1 MSAASDSLK
10 GLRREI
16 DGIDDQIHDLL
27 MQRTAVVANVAR
39 VKESGLNAAYQPA
52 READLVRRLLARHRG
67 PFPRR
72 ALVRLWRELL
82 GATTRLQSDFGVTV
96 YRTEE
101 ATGYW
106 DLARDH
112 YGSETPIIA
121 HSSPA
126 QVIAAVAE
134 GTATV
139 GVLPMPQEDDAQA
152 WWPTLVRPDPNMP
165 RVIARL
171 PFVAHDRGA
180 SAEALVIARTST
192 EPTGDDRSLL
202 AIEAASQMSRA
213 RLHEAMTEA
222 GLEISLLLAQDEAES
237 DPMRLHLVDMGG
249 CLDGDDP
256 RLAELRQKCGRAIGR
271 MARIGGYAAP
281 IPPRSV
287 AD

>member
-1 MSAASDSLK
+1 MSAASDSLE

-27 MQRTAVVANVAR
+27 MRRTAVVVNIAR
-39 VKESGLNAAYQPA
+39 VKESGLGAAYQPA

-121 HSSPA
+121 HSSSA

-152 WWPTLVRPDPNMP
+152 WWPTLVGPDPNMP

-180 SAEALVIARTST
+180 SAEALAIARTSA
-192 EPTGDDRSLL
+192 EPTGDDRSLF
-202 AIEAASQMSRA
+202 AIEAAPQMSRA

-222 GLEISLLLAQDEAES
+222 GLEISLLLAQDGAES
-237 DPMRLHLVDMGG
+237 DPMRMHLVDMGG

-256 RLAELRQKCGRAIGR
+256 RLAELRQKGGRAIGR

-281 IPPRSV
+281 IPLRSV

>member
-1 MSAASDSLK
+1 MSAASDSLE

-27 MQRTAVVANVAR
+27 MRRTAVVVNIAR
-39 VKESGLNAAYQPA
+39 VKESGLGAAYQPA

-112 YGSETPIIA
+112 YGSETPITA

-152 WWPTLVRPDPNMP
+152 WWPTLVGPDPNMP

-180 SAEALVIARTST
+180 SAEALAIARTSA
-192 EPTGDDRSLL
+192 EPTGDDRSLF
-202 AIEAASQMSRA
+202 AIEAAPQMSRA

-222 GLEISLLLAQDEAES
+222 GLEISLLLAQDGAES
-237 DPMRLHLVDMGG
+237 DPMRMHLVDMEG

-256 RLAELRQKCGRAIGR
+256 RLAELRQKGGRAIGR